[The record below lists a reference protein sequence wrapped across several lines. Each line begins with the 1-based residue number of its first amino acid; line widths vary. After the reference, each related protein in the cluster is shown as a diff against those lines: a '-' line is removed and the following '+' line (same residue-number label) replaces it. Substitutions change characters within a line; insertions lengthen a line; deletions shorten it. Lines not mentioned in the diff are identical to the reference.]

1 MKQPIPQSQV
11 TPTADTQPMTHAD
24 SLNAIAP
31 ITDSTG
37 NSPFGFSGLNPFFSE
52 ADTLI
57 VAPRYREATLEEVM
71 GENATLIPEKFA
83 PSNYRP
89 NFTSDGLFQG
99 LVLLLAALYAMLLY
113 YNMADVRTL
122 FGRIARNST
131 GGKLVFDEYRGSSF
145 PQFMN
150 TSGLIGLFFLG
161 ILTVKYSDVL
171 ISDTLTEHISTLAA
185 MPLSVG
191 ITAVF
196 CVMLITEWLLL
207 QLIGLVTRS
216 GSFIVRLLQLRQLY
230 FTLAN
235 IVISPLLLLFVLCPP
250 GRGGMWF
257 FLIVIELAIMLLLYL
272 REALG
277 LFLAKKISILH
288 WILYL
293 CIVEIFPISLLWL
306 LVTR

>member
-1 MKQPIPQSQV
+1 MKQPISQSQV
-11 TPTADTQPMTHAD
+11 TPHGDTLPMTHAD
-24 SLNAIAP
+24 SMNAIAP
-31 ITDSTG
+31 ITDTTG
-37 NSPFGFSGLNPFFSE
+37 EAPFGFSGLNPFFAERDS
-52 ADTLI
+52 LV

-71 GENATLIPEKFA
+71 GENATLIPEKFP

-113 YNMADVRTL
+113 YNMADVRAL
-122 FGRIARNST
+122 FERIARNST
-131 GGKLVFDEYRGSSF
+131 GGKHIFDEYRGSSF

-171 ISDTLTEHISTLAA
+171 LSDTLTEHLSTLAA

-196 CVMLITEWLLL
+196 CVMLLVEWLLL
-207 QLIGLVTRS
+207 QLIGLITRES
-216 GSFIVRLLQLRQLY
+216 NFIGQLLQLRQLY
-230 FTLAN
+230 FTLSN
-235 IVISPLLLLFVLCPP
+235 IVISPSLLLFVLCPP
-250 GRGGMWF
+250 GRGEMWF

-293 CIVEIFPISLLWL
+293 CTVEIFPISLLWL